1 MPTIEVQAGERF
13 SIHAWGTDK
22 KCQLVDFLEQL
33 KEEANSDF
41 SRLLYLIIRTANNGP
56 PYNEKQCRAL
66 QGKKAT
72 DLFEFKAPNGAR
84 IIWFYDANK
93 IIVCSHG
100 FTKKKDR
107 TDPEEIDRAQT
118 IKTLYLEEKKRKE
131 HAN

>member
-1 MPTIEVQAGERF
+1 MPTVEVQAGDRF

-22 KCQLVDFLEQL
+22 NCQLLDFLETL
-33 KEEANSDF
+33 KDASNSDYE
-41 SRLLYLIIRTANNGP
+41 RLLYLIIRTADNGP
-56 PYNEKQCRAL
+56 PYNKKQCRAL
-66 QGKKAT
+66 QGKKAD

-107 TDPEEIDRAQT
+107 TDPQEIDRAQT
-118 IKTLYLEEKKRKE
+118 IRTLYFQEKKEKE
-131 HAN
+131 HAS